1 MPTICPHRP
10 LPRRATRITEL
21 GPHRPFAGPTVRRPA
36 GAFAPAVK
44 YEGAAVVPP
53 SILRPPRMDGRDES
67 VDLSRAADAAG
78 CERVGRLIWL
88 EHVM

>member
-21 GPHRPFAGPTVRRPA
+21 GPHRPFAGPTGRRPA

-53 SILRPPRMDGRDES
+53 SILRPPEWTAEMNRWTCLEPQMLRGVNVS
-67 VDLSRAADAAG
+67 AD
-78 CERVGRLIWL
+78 
-88 EHVM
+88 